1 MTRTKQPSSLSYVI
15 FACRSVN
22 RLLCYIQINTRASP
36 QWLTPGCSSLWGGG
50 CSMFPGGAGSLPLGN
65 LAAQMASTLLFS
77 PRRRSPVSPASP
89 GTPMYTGVAFA
100 CSYIA
105 GWVQDFY
112 TYLYFN
118 LHSLHKRLTM
128 NKFHL
133 LCNFMPQLWPPHGN
147 DFPCGISFF
156 CHYFELFMN
165 A

>member
-1 MTRTKQPSSLSYVI
+1 MFVSVSVSRLPQVQVTARPSP
-15 FACRSVN
+15 R
-22 RLLCYIQINTRASP
+22 
-36 QWLTPGCSSLWGGG
+36 WLTAGCWPLPGRGCSV
-50 CSMFPGGAGSLPLGN
+50 FPGGARGSLPLGS

-77 PRRRSPVSPASP
+77 PRRRGPVSPASP
-89 GTPMYTGVAFA
+89 GTPMYTGLAGA
-100 CSYIA
+100 RSYIA
-105 GWVQDFY
+105 GWLQDFY